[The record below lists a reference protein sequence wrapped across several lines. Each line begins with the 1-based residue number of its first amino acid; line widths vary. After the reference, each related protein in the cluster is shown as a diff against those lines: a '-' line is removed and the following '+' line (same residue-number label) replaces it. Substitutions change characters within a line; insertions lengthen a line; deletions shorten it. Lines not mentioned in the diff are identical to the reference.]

1 MSMATLLWRLN
12 RMKPEEILEQA
23 KTFYNQVR
31 ESGRLPDY
39 HDYERFKKQLHNEGL
54 FGYEFQLAQILHL

>member
-1 MSMATLLWRLN
+1 MEILLWRLN
-12 RMKPEEILEQA
+12 KMSPEEILEQA

-31 ESGRLPDY
+31 ETGRYPNY
-39 HDYERFKKQLHNEGL
+39 HDYERFKKLLHNEGL